1 MLFSDIIL
9 VTLMGSGCVAA
20 SPLGTNDGPPDFF
33 DFFKPSKVGLYNTGT
48 GSIALAP
55 AGVVSK
61 FPSDGG
67 QDTTTLLTF
76 TYPPEVAGKKCF
88 FAFYLDSTASVSGI
102 GKIDLFSSLGP
113 APDFA
118 SGWPPGN
125 QRDKHIGRLS
135 ACLEDFARWDAT
147 YDSYLTEETD
157 CKAPGTVEAYEL
169 VGVYDDDFVSWDPS
183 MAGLEI
189 HYS

>member
-1 MLFSDIIL
+1 MLFSNLIL
-9 VTLMGSGCVAA
+9 ATLMGIGCALA

-48 GSIALAP
+48 GSIAPAP

-61 FPSDGG
+61 FPGDRG

-88 FAFYLDSTASVSGI
+88 FAFYLDSTASVSGS

-125 QRDKHIGRLS
+125 QRDNHIGRLT
-135 ACLEDFARWDAT
+135 ACKGDFARWDAT
-147 YDSYLTEETD
+147 YGSYLTEETD
-157 CKAPGTVEAYEL
+157 CKEPGTVEAYEL
-169 VGVYDDDFVSWDPS
+169 VGVYDNDFVSWDPS
-183 MAGLEI
+183 VAGLEI
-189 HYS
+189 HYN